1 MSTTPINNEKFSLT
15 RWTPPTNGERF
26 DGVLEAVIVD
36 DALDADAAPSAQYD
50 DGQRGQEAPR
60 ATTEPG
66 ESSRDSARS
75 ESTDAGCKV
84 QIELPGN
91 DRLISDYAVELATVL
106 ANSPVFTR
114 HNEVV
119 AIDDSGLKLR
129 VVRPEMLRT
138 LVEFYCAGFDW
149 RWEDN
154 RRKPVYNSMSPDT
167 ARALVASPQFHQ
179 TLRRVRHVHYCRQPV
194 LRPTGQIELL
204 PTGYDAESE
213 ILTLDGELEYPTDT
227 PLESAKTI
235 LEELL
240 SEFPFAE
247 PTRDKAVA
255 FASMLG
261 LYAGKLLP
269 SGNLR
274 PCFLVLAN
282 GQGAGKSILVSACV
296 SPTLGLV
303 PTTGLPKGGAEMSKL
318 LLTLV
323 RESAQVLFLDN
334 VKGHLDSDKLE
345 AFLSGTVI
353 SGRRLGTN
361 DTLTGE
367 NTVNVFVTANGLT
380 ITPDTRRRC
389 LFIELRMTTDC
400 AEQRSFRRPLHDTVL
415 KELRPAVL
423 GALWAL
429 VRHWDSQ
436 GRPAAS
442 REHPSFPVWAKTIG
456 GIVEAAGLGDCLAPA
471 VVAMEADTQTS
482 DIRRLVAA
490 LAAHR
495 HEAPFPKLVEMAAA
509 EGCFEHIVGTI
520 EPGAFDLGFPPKLS
534 ASDQSRLGKLLKGYD
549 GQHIGG
555 HRFTITGRGHAKR
568 FAAVPLGT
576 LPDANP
582 QPGGTAQPSR
592 ANPPPPRAAM
602 HGQHGQHGLGE
613 WEP

>member
-1 MSTTPINNEKFSLT
+1 MSTNATNNTRSGLN
-15 RWTPPTNGERF
+15 RWTPPTNGECF

-36 DALDADAAPSAQYD
+36 GAPDAEAAPSTQDD
-50 DGQRGQEAPR
+50 DGEGGQKAHR

-66 ESSRDSARS
+66 ESPRGSARS
-75 ESTDAGCKV
+75 ESADAGCKV
-84 QIELPGN
+84 QVELPGN

-106 ANSPVFTR
+106 AKSPVFTR

-179 TLRRVRHVHYCRQPV
+179 TLRCVRHVHHCRQPV

-204 PTGYDAESE
+204 PTGYDAGSE
-213 ILTLDGELEYPTDT
+213 ILTLDGGLEYPTNT
-227 PLESAKTI
+227 PLESAKAI
-235 LEELL
+235 LEGLL

-269 SGNLR
+269 SGNLLR

-296 SPTLGLV
+296 SPTLGPV

-353 SGRRLGTN
+353 SGRKLGTN

-471 VVAMEADTQTS
+471 VVAM
-482 DIRRLVAA
+482 
-490 LAAHR
+490 
-495 HEAPFPKLVEMAAA
+495 
-509 EGCFEHIVGTI
+509 
-520 EPGAFDLGFPPKLS
+520 
-534 ASDQSRLGKLLKGYD
+534 
-549 GQHIGG
+549 
-555 HRFTITGRGHAKR
+555 
-568 FAAVPLGT
+568 
-576 LPDANP
+576 
-582 QPGGTAQPSR
+582 
-592 ANPPPPRAAM
+592 
-602 HGQHGQHGLGE
+602 
-613 WEP
+613 